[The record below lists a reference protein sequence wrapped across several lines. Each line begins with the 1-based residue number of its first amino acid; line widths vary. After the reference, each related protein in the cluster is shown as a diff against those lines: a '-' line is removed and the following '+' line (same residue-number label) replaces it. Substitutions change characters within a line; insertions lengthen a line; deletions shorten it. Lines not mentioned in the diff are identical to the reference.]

1 MDIILVLVLKF
12 SEYHNKKVGKKRIAR
27 YTPYRNVW
35 VDPLI
40 RVAVRALF
48 RNTYLSNFGP
58 SYALE
63 GTVEPN

>member
-12 SEYHNKKVGKKRIAR
+12 SEYHNKKVGKKKNK

-35 VDPLI
+35 VDPLR